1 MPHLAKIDVT
11 TNVPEIGRDL
21 VQARENFSTILN
33 ASPAL
38 HCIIDLNGLRY
49 REINKSYEQC
59 TGYSRSEVI
68 GEISL
73 KLGLWNK
80 AEDRDSL
87 LRKLLADRRV
97 PCHQQIFR
105 TKKGEPL
112 ITLLSAEIIQFDD
125 RPCALL
131 VAEDITV
138 RQQAEAARLVLAQRL
153 INAQEAECRRVG
165 RELHDSIG
173 HSVTM
178 LILDLERT
186 RRSLP
191 DPSAET
197 AGSLT
202 RLSNKLKDL
211 GQDVGT
217 LSHRLHSSTLELLGL
232 AVAVKALSRDFS
244 EQYKVQARCKC
255 SNIPDDLPADVSLC
269 IFRVTQ
275 EALHNIAKHSHA
287 ANVDIELHRHAE
299 FFYLNIS
306 DDGVGFARDAASLR
320 PGLGL
325 ISMRERVHL
334 VGGEF
339 ILATKPGSGTRVEA
353 IVPMAKASLAGLQ
366 PHSSL
371 SLVN

>member
-1 MPHLAKIDVT
+1 MPHLATMDVT
-11 TNVPEIGRDL
+11 TDEPEIGRDL
-21 VQARENFSTILN
+21 LQARENFSTILN

-73 KLGLWNK
+73 RLGLWSK
-80 AEDRDSL
+80 VEDRDGL
-87 LRKLLADRRV
+87 IRKLLADRRV
-97 PCHQQIFR
+97 PCHQQVFR
-105 TKKGEPL
+105 TKTGESL

-138 RQQAEAARLVLAQRL
+138 RQQAEEARLVLAQHL

-173 HSVTM
+173 HSLTM
-178 LILDLERT
+178 LILDLEKT
-186 RRSLP
+186 RLSLT
-191 DPSAET
+191 DASAET

-232 AVAVKALSRDFS
+232 AVAINALSRDFS
-244 EQYKVQARCKC
+244 EQYQVQTHCKC
-255 SNIPDDLPADVSLC
+255 SNIPDNLPAEVSLC
-269 IFRVTQ
+269 LFRVAQ

-287 ANVDIELHRHAE
+287 VNIDIELHGHAD
-299 FFYLNIS
+299 FFYLSIS
-306 DDGVGFARDAASLR
+306 DDGVGFARDAASIR

-339 ILATKPGSGTRVEA
+339 IIITKPGSGTRVEA
-353 IVPMAKASLAGLQ
+353 IVPVAKASLASLQ